1 MKPGNSPIIAA
12 HRLLVDS
19 GWTKP
24 GDVSLEDMIFS
35 LGGILKYSPLTG
47 SEGRILIKGDSAVI
61 TVNTNITYE
70 PRKNW
75 VIAHEIGHFCLHKN
89 IVPLFSDTDKT
100 LSDWFQKGPQEQQA
114 NDFAS
119 ELLMPSPLF
128 KQKVSGQKLEIALI
142 RDIAHYFNVS
152 LTVAFL
158 KYRFLGDYPVMV
170 IFIEN
175 GLVKWKQ
182 YTEGFPFEFIAHD
195 SKVPVY
201 TVAGDLFYNGTLE
214 EQPAKV
220 DAIEWF
226 PEDYRISNKASW
238 QLWEQCFKVSN
249 NGIVSCLWTF

>member
-1 MKPGNSPIIAA
+1 MIAA
-12 HRLLVDS
+12 HRLLVNT

-35 LGGILKYSPLTG
+35 LDGILKYSPLTG

-61 TVNTNITYE
+61 TVDSNINYE
-70 PRKNW
+70 SRKNW

-89 IVPLFSDTDKT
+89 VVPLFSDTYKT

-128 KQKVSGQKLEIALI
+128 KQRVVGKKLDINLI
-142 RDIAHYFNVS
+142 QDTAQYFNVS
-152 LTVAFL
+152 LTATFL
-158 KYRFLGDYPVMV
+158 KYRFLGDFPVMI

-175 GLVKWKQ
+175 GLIKWKQ
-182 YTEGFPFEFIAHD
+182 FTQGFPFEYIEYE

-201 TVAGDLFYNGTLE
+201 TVAGDLFYNNSKE
-214 EQPAKV
+214 DKPEKV

-226 PEDYRISNKASW
+226 PQDYSIKYKKNWK
-238 QLWEQCFKVSN
+238 LWEQCYRVSN
-249 NGIVSCLWTF
+249 TGIVSCLWTF